1 MGNPH
6 AENLVTRKE
15 CVEAVH
21 SRSFNVINL
30 VYLFMTKHEVY
41 TTNTHTLQNAG
52 RYKQAKQNVLQG
64 IMKCDLVSNL
74 L

>member
-30 VYLFMTKHEVY
+30 VYLFMTKHEVHNM
-41 TTNTHTLQNAG
+41 NTHTL
-52 RYKQAKQNVLQG
+52 
-64 IMKCDLVSNL
+64 
-74 L
+74 